1 VSVLD
6 RVADDP
12 RITIRRPGVPDPDGR
27 CVLYWMQRA
36 QRFSD
41 NPALDLAIEA
51 ANELGKPVV
60 AFFGLVSS
68 FPGANLRHFQF
79 LVEGL
84 PDIAAGLARRRNGF
98 VHRRGAEHG
107 MEQL

>member
-12 RITIRRPGVPDPDGR
+12 RVTIRRPGVPDPDGR

-51 ANELGKPVV
+51 ANERARRRL
-60 AFFGLVSS
+60 FGLVSS
-68 FPGANLRHFQF
+68 FRREPAPLPV

-84 PDIAAGLARRRNGF
+84 PDIAAAW
-98 VHRRGAEHG
+98 RGAASASFFAAALN
-107 MEQL
+107 MA